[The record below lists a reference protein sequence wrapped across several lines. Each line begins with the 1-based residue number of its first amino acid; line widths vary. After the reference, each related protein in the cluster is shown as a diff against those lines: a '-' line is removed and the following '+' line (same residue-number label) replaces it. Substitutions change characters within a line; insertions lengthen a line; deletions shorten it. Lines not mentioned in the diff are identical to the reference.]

1 MLEKQSLFEI
11 VRKMKRMSLM
21 TKKKKWTQL
30 WQLVKQTL

>member
-11 VRKMKRMSLM
+11 ARKMKRKSLM
-21 TKKKKWTQL
+21 MMKKKWTQL